1 MKLSSLVKSILA
13 VGTLAIG
20 LTSPAFAQD
29 PVTLKVAYENHPG
42 EPLDKVMHHWADLLK
57 DRSQGQI
64 LLELYPSSQLGAK
77 NDVMEQAMMG
87 MNVITLSDVAFLADY
102 EPDLGVLFG
111 PYLSSDPDKLF
122 KIYESDWFKSK
133 EEALKKKGVHL
144 VMTNYLYGVRQ
155 LLAKKPVLTPDDL
168 KGMKVRVPSNVMQ
181 IKTFEAMGAS
191 PTPMPLGDVYPA
203 LTQGMI
209 DGVENPIS
217 VLYGQKLH
225 EQAKYLSMISYITNT
240 SVWVGGEAFFST
252 LDPAV
257 VKMIHETGYEAGLY
271 SQKVAM
277 QEDER
282 LIEQMKAA
290 GVEVIYPDVA
300 PFREKALQVYGQFP
314 EWSPNLY
321 ETIQEQ
327 LK

>member
-1 MKLSSLVKSILA
+1 MKLTTLVTGLLA
-13 VGTLAIG
+13 AGTLALG
-20 LTSPAFAQD
+20 LAAPALAQD

-42 EPLDKVMHHWADLLK
+42 EPLDKVMHYWADMVK
-57 DRSQGQI
+57 ERSQGQV

-111 PYLSSDPDKLF
+111 PYLSSDPAKLF
-122 KIYESDWFKSK
+122 KIYESDWFKAK

-144 VMTNYLYGVRQ
+144 VITNYLYGVRQ
-155 LLAKKPVLTPDDL
+155 LLAKKPVRTPEDL
-168 KGMKVRVPSNVMQ
+168 QGIKVRVPNNIMQ
-181 IKTFEAMGAS
+181 IKTFEALGAT

-209 DGVENPIS
+209 DGVENPLP

-252 LDPAV
+252 LDPNV
-257 VKMIHETGYEAGLY
+257 VQLLHDTGYEAGLY
-271 SQKVAM
+271 SQKIATE
-277 QEDER
+277 EDER
-282 LIEQMKAA
+282 LIQQMKAA

-300 PFREKALQVYGQFP
+300 PFREKALQVYQQFP

-321 ETIQEQ
+321 QTIQDQ

>member
-1 MKLSSLVKSILA
+1 MTSSVLA
-13 VGTLAIG
+13 LGLASG
-20 LTSPAFAQD
+20 ALAQES
-29 PVTLKVAYENHPG
+29 VAIKVAYENHPG
-42 EPLDKVMHHWADLLK
+42 EPLDKVMRHWADLVK
-57 DRSQGQI
+57 ERSGGKVKF
-64 LLELYPSSQLGAK
+64 ELYPSSQLGSK
-77 NDVMEQAMMG
+77 NDVMDQAMMG

-111 PYLSSDPDKLF
+111 PYLTDNPDKLF
-122 KIYESDWFKSK
+122 AIYESDWFKEKNES
-133 EEALKKKGVHL
+133 LKQKGVHL

-155 LLAKKPVLTPDDL
+155 LLAKKPVNTPEDL
-168 KGMKVRVPSNVMQ
+168 QGMKIRVPNNIMQ
-181 IKTFEAMGAS
+181 IKTFEVMGAT

-209 DGVENPIS
+209 DGVENPLP

-252 LDPAV
+252 LDPQLV
-257 VKMIHETGYEAGLY
+257 EIIHETGREAGLY
-271 SQKVAM
+271 SQQVATE
-277 QEDER
+277 EDAKI
-282 LIEQMKAA
+282 IEAMKAA
-290 GVEVIYPDVA
+290 GVEVIYPDLA
-300 PFREKALQVYGQFP
+300 PFRAKALAVYQQFP

-321 ETIQEQ
+321 ETIQQQ